1 MLKEKILQIYIHP
14 NFEIETAI
22 DTLNS
27 DNKYE

>member
-14 NFEIETAI
+14 NFKIETVI
-22 DTLNS
+22 DTLNL